1 VVAVTDDLDLVR
13 RLGTDADC
21 DPDVLGRER
30 SALKQFF
37 AQSTP
42 PPAATVL
49 APEHERV
56 FDELDVRGFA
66 IVEDVLAPDEL
77 GAVREALAPHLAD
90 GPYGR
95 NEFEGF
101 ETQRV
106 YSLPVKSRAFDRLI
120 EDDVVLAAG
129 ENLLGPNFLLTA
141 ALAINLGPGETAQG
155 LHFDEAFYSLPR
167 PRPPLSLSALWA
179 IDDFTADNGGTLIVP
194 RSHRWGSE
202 GPTPDVEVVPLEMPA
217 GSVAIYPG
225 TLWHAG
231 GANVTDHFRLG
242 ISIQYVVSW
251 ARQQE
256 SYLLAMPPDAAASV
270 SPRLRALLGY
280 SIGPAFMG
288 HVDGRHP
295 EKLVSRG

>member
-1 VVAVTDDLDLVR
+1 MTSISSAGWERTPTAIPMCSGASAR
-13 RLGTDADC
+13 RSSSSS
-21 DPDVLGRER
+21 PSRRGR
-30 SALKQFF
+30 
-37 AQSTP
+37 P
-42 PPAATVL
+42 PPLCSLPNTSGSSTSSTNGATRSSRTCSRPTSS
-49 APEHERV
+49 A
-56 FDELDVRGFA
+56 
-66 IVEDVLAPDEL
+66 
-77 GAVREALAPHLAD
+77 AVREALAPHLAD

-194 RSHRWGSE
+194 RSHRWGGE

-242 ISIQYVVSW
+242 ISIQYVISW